1 MLKPNSTF
9 KLPKYVKR
17 RMATIV
23 NDQESHS
30 YKRSMI
36 EAILH
41 GNQVLAPKDK
51 KKKGR
56 VLETETD

>member
-9 KLPKYVKR
+9 KMPGYVKR
-17 RMATIV
+17 RMATMV
-23 NDQESHS
+23 NDNERHE
-30 YKRSMI
+30 YKRMMI
-36 EAILH
+36 QAILH
-41 GNQVLAPKDK
+41 GEQVVAPKEK

>member
-9 KLPKYVKR
+9 KMPKYVKN
-17 RMATIV
+17 RMATILDD
-23 NDQESHS
+23 NERHA
-30 YKRSMI
+30 YKRAMI
-36 EAILH
+36 QAILH
-41 GNQVLAPKDK
+41 GEQVVAPKEK